1 MCNIIKLVWHYL
13 VDYEEQEREE
23 KQQHADDEEDE
34 QEHDGGEEEEEEQEQ
49 VVAQT
54 RPDLPSL
61 SSNNQLINYLN
72 MKLALLIEREYAL
85 SIE

>member
-1 MCNIIKLVWHYL
+1 MCNINKLVVQHYL
-13 VDYEEQEREE
+13 VDYEEQELEE
-23 KQQHADDEEDE
+23 KQQHDGDEEDKR
-34 QEHDGGEEEEEEQEQ
+34 EHDGGEEQEQ

-61 SSNNQLINYLN
+61 SSNNQLINDLN